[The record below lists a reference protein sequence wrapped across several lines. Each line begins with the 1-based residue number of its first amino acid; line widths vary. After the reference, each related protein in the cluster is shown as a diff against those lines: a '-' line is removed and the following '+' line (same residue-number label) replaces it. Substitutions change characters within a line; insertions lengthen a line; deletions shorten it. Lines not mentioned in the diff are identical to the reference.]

1 MEDLFQDLLSSQF
14 VQPEYLSLWALPLI
28 GALIG
33 WVTNYIAVKM
43 LFHPRRP
50 LRLLFFS
57 VQGVF
62 PKRQKAL
69 AHKLGKIV
77 SDELISVGDITEKLK
92 GKATSEEVLHTVA
105 DRIEKVLTDRLP
117 VIIPM
122 VAMFLTP
129 DLIQMIKNAF
139 MDDLRSMIGD
149 VIEKLSHELE
159 SELDVHE
166 MVEEKV
172 ANFSSDKLE
181 EILFAIMSKEFRF
194 IELVGAVLG
203 FLIGLVQ
210 VGWLLSSG
218 TVS

>member
-1 MEDLFQDLLSSQF
+1 MDELFQNFLSSELL
-14 VQPEYLSLWALPLI
+14 QPEYLSLWALPVI
-28 GALIG
+28 GAIIG
-33 WVTNYIAVKM
+33 WLTNYIAVKM

-77 SDELISVGDITEKLK
+77 SDELISVGEITEKLK
-92 GKATSEEVLHTVA
+92 GKATSEDVLQTVA
-105 DRIEKVLTDRLP
+105 DRIEKVLTQRLP

-122 VAMFLTP
+122 VSMVLTP
-129 DLIQMIKNAF
+129 DLIQLVKNAF
-139 MDDLRSMIGD
+139 MDDLREMISE

-181 EILFAIMSKEFRF
+181 AILFTIMKKEFRF

-218 TVS
+218 TIA